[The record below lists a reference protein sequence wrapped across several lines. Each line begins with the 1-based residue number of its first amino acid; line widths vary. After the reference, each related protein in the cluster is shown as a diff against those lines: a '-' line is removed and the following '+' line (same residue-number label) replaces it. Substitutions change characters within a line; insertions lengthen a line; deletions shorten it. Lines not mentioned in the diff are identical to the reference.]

1 MENKRILSA
10 YNKPMLWK
18 TLTLTTFLFPFPIL
32 GLEGST
38 DKPLLVEES
47 CKKFG
52 QIEGVTYCIQESS
65 ITLNSCGKQS
75 DWPCMEEDGCLNI
88 DRWVLSNEKS

>member
-1 MENKRILSA
+1 MKS
-10 YNKPMLWK
+10 MLWK
-18 TLTLTTFLFPFPIL
+18 TLTLTTFLFPLAVL

-38 DKPLLVEES
+38 DITLLVDKPCE
-47 CKKFG
+47 KYG
-52 QIEGVTYCIQESS
+52 VIEGVKYCIQESS

-88 DRWVLSNEKS
+88 NRWVLNDEKS

>member
-1 MENKRILSA
+1 MIRKIIA
-10 YNKPMLWK
+10 I
-18 TLTLTTFLFPFPIL
+18 TVCLFSFSVL

-52 QIEGVTYCIQESS
+52 QIDGVKYCIQESS

>member
-1 MENKRILSA
+1 MMSKILA
-10 YNKPMLWK
+10 I
-18 TLTLTTFLFPFPIL
+18 TICLFSFSVL
-32 GLEGST
+32 GLEAT
-38 DKPLLVEES
+38 TEKPLLVQES

>member
-1 MENKRILSA
+1 MMSKILA
-10 YNKPMLWK
+10 I
-18 TLTLTTFLFPFPIL
+18 TVCLFPFSVL
-32 GLEGST
+32 GLEVT
-38 DKPLLVEES
+38 TEKPLLVEES

>member
-1 MENKRILSA
+1 MMSKILA
-10 YNKPMLWK
+10 I
-18 TLTLTTFLFPFPIL
+18 TACLFSFSVL
-32 GLEGST
+32 GLEVKT
-38 DKPLLVEES
+38 EKPLLVQES

>member
-1 MENKRILSA
+1 MMSKILA
-10 YNKPMLWK
+10 I
-18 TLTLTTFLFPFPIL
+18 TACLFSFSVL
-32 GLEGST
+32 GLEVT
-38 DKPLLVEES
+38 TEKPLLVQES

-52 QIEGVTYCIQESS
+52 QIEGETYCIQESS

>member
-1 MENKRILSA
+1 
-10 YNKPMLWK
+10 
-18 TLTLTTFLFPFPIL
+18 
-32 GLEGST
+32 
-38 DKPLLVEES
+38 VQES

-88 DRWVLSNEKS
+88 DRWVLGNEKS